1 MGCLSCLFC
10 KKRIESENIE
20 NTSLLKDED
29 KNEEKRKLAIYLV
42 QKGQKKYL
50 EFIPEIKNLNDEQ
63 FNNLF
68 KGNTDYNNFN
78 SSNPTHFKELVQKF
92 GDHYDILS
100 EFYDD
105 EKYYP
110 MILELWKANCF
121 LNMKGKMIWNKN
133 KY

>member
-10 KKRIESENIE
+10 KKRIEFENIE

-29 KNEEKRKLAIYLV
+29 KNEDKNEQKRKLAIYLV
-42 QKGQKKYL
+42 QKGLKKYHDFL
-50 EFIPEIKNLNDEQ
+50 PEIKNLNNEQ
-63 FNNLF
+63 FNNFF
-68 KGNTDYNNFN
+68 KGNTDYNNFK
-78 SSNPTHFKELVQKF
+78 SSDPKHFKELVQKF

-110 MILELWKANCF
+110 MIFELWKANCF
-121 LNMKGKMIWNKN
+121 LNL
-133 KY
+133 